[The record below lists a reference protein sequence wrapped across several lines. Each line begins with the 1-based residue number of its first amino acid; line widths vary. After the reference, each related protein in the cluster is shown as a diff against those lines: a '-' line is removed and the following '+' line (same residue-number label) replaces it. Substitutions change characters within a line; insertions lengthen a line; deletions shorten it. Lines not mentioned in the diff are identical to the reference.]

1 MALNPQAQEVRAEE
15 LDEEKI
21 RSLFYE
27 IIEKLSKQA
36 REEFANQFEEEL
48 EGIITNVA
56 ISKARKGQIHLSNR
70 TIIEAVLAS
79 SEARKWVLRKAEE
92 EARKTLEI
100 VKFLE
105 RNEPAIE
112 KIVRENEQEEVD
124 EDD

>member
-1 MALNPQAQEVRAEE
+1 MNPQAQEVRAEE